1 MKTFLKVNTAA
12 IIATIIDFGF
22 TFFLKQIIQIDAVL
36 ASIFGTILGGLINF
50 LMGRVW
56 VFNTTEIPYIQQG
69 KRYFLTWIGNLLLNA
84 SGVYILIKT
93 IGVQYLF
100 AKMATAI
107 TVAIG
112 YNYPLQKK
120 YVFKTVDK
128 K

>member
-1 MKTFLKVNTAA
+1 MKTFIKVNIAA
-12 IIATIIDFGF
+12 IIATIIDFSF

-36 ASIFGTILGGLINF
+36 ASIFGTILGGMINF
-50 LMGRVW
+50 LIGRVW
-56 VFNTTEIPYIQQG
+56 VFNTPEIPFIQQG
-69 KRYFLTWIGNLLLNA
+69 RRYFITWIGNLLLNA
-84 SGVYILIKT
+84 SGVYILIKI

>member
-1 MKTFLKVNTAA
+1 MKTFIKVNIAA
-12 IIATIIDFGF
+12 IIATIIDFSF
-22 TFFLKQIIQIDAVL
+22 TFFLKQIVQIDAVL
-36 ASIFGTILGGLINF
+36 ASIFGTILGGMINF
-50 LMGRVW
+50 LIGRVW
-56 VFNTTEIPYIQQG
+56 VFNTPEIPFIQQG
-69 KRYFLTWIGNLLLNA
+69 RRYFITWIGNLLLNA
-84 SGVYILIKT
+84 SGVYILIKI